1 MRHCS
6 LRRQGVKVVMVE
18 TVKPCVSAGVSVG
31 VETSSHKHLQTAAL
45 QTSLC
50 PKPTARGHNWE
61 TALQARRRL
70 SRGTAAPWHVWLY
83 LLIIGHS

>member
-61 TALQARRRL
+61 TALQLVAAFRGARL
-70 SRGTAAPWHVWLY
+70 HPGTF
-83 LLIIGHS
+83 GCTC